1 MTTMTMMPTTVVMT
15 MVMLMITKVM
25 MRNCWQ
31 LVPAP
36 PPFCMKH
43 SWCHCEPR
51 LSKEDC
57 DDDDD
62 DDNGNDDK
70 KNISRRHGRTIS
82 TLLANNAKLICKQHR
97 LFQFVEDEKR
107 LREKYFGGVET
118 FGAFGTMCGASP
130 HPSPPQ
136 PARSRYDLAK
146 STKRHQVSF
155 TASQPSYLHTVH
167 HTFSPHCTTTCTAC
181 WT

>member
-1 MTTMTMMPTTVVMT
+1 
-15 MVMLMITKVM
+15 MIKM
-25 MRNCWQ
+25 KIMR
-31 LVPAP
+31 
-36 PPFCMKH
+36 M
-43 SWCHCEPR
+43 
-51 LSKEDC
+51 SKRMSLDDVDDDGDEDC
-57 DDDDD
+57 DDDDDDD
-62 DDNGNDDK
+62 DDNGNDVDNGNND
-70 KNISRRHGRTIS
+70 KNISQRHGRTIS
-82 TLLANNAKLICKQHR
+82 TLLANNAKFIYKLHR
-97 LFQFVEDEKR
+97 SFQFVEDEKR

-167 HTFSPHCTTTCTAC
+167 HTFSPHCTTACTAS
-181 WT
+181 